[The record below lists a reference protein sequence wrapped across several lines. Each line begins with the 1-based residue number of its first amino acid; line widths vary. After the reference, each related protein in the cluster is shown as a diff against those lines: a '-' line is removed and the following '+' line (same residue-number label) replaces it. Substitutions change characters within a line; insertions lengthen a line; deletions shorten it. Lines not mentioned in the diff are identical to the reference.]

1 MSGGPGSLAAVR
13 LFLCFDFFYF
23 SAGACIVLEFVS
35 ILHSRAL
42 GFGSRDSYLHL
53 RLSSCETTL
62 SKALFMSPCLCQRP
76 YLYPLR
82 D

>member
-42 GFGSRDSYLHL
+42 GLGVGTHIFIYDCPVVRPPYQKH
-53 RLSSCETTL
+53 
-62 SKALFMSPCLCQRP
+62 CLCRHVYANDP
-76 YLYPLR
+76 TYTH
-82 D
+82 